1 MSLPP
6 TLIAPWLPGSGRK
19 PLPRFFFDV
28 QDGFVS
34 PDDTGTELPGVV
46 QARME
51 AVRFAG
57 VHLSHEPEL
66 VWDGRELRVLVF
78 DENRTLLTTVLISA
92 EDSPA
97 MQERIEED
105 QRRMARPPVC

>member
-6 TLIAPWLPGSGRK
+6 ILIAPWLTGSRRK

-28 QDGFVS
+28 HDGFVS
-34 PDDTGTELPGVV
+34 PDDTGTELPSVV
-46 QARME
+46 HARME
-51 AVRFAG
+51 AVKFAG

-66 VWDGRELRVLVF
+66 VWDGRELRILVF
-78 DENRTLLTTVLISA
+78 DKNRTLLTTVLISA

-97 MQERIEED
+97 MQEQIEED
-105 QRRMARPPVC
+105 QRRMVRPPFL